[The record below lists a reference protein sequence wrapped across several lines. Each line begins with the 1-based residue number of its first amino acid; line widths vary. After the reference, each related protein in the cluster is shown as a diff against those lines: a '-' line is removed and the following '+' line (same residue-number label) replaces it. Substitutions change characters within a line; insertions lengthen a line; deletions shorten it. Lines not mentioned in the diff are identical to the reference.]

1 MYSHSPLIAV
11 NEGLKYLLLVK
22 HFKLLA
28 RLSSNIQQCEIL
40 WPCVLRNNLLQ
51 QDKMDAR
58 PQSFLA
64 GATAP
69 SPLNC
74 LFSFFNLFLILANQK
89 TFQIAYI
96 LRQHH
101 VLQNKVFCFLSCFL
115 IQIAKLHNEV
125 TVHRYM
131 EPAQDF
137 AVKHIHTNHIKYT
150 PPGAQ
155 LLFFYNRATAIH
167 CQKTANKVKYKL
179 KI

>member
-1 MYSHSPLIAV
+1 MFNHFVFIWGDNLVFICKLSVYSHSPLIAV

-22 HFKLLA
+22 YFKLFA

-58 PQSFLA
+58 PQSILA

-74 LFSFFNLFLILANQK
+74 LFSFLNLFLILANQK

-115 IQIAKLHNEV
+115 IQIAKLRNEV

-131 EPAQDF
+131 EPTQDS

-150 PPGAQ
+150 SPGA
-155 LLFFYNRATAIH
+155 
-167 CQKTANKVKYKL
+167 
-179 KI
+179 